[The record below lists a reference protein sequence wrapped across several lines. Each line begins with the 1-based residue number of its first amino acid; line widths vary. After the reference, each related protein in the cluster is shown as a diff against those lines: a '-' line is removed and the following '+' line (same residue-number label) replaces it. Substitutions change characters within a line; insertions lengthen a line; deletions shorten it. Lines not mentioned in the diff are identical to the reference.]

1 MEHDKSYNLRNNS
14 VYIEPRCKLELYKQS
29 FLSSLSMRNSLPIR
43 PTISELTFLICLEK

>member
-29 FLSSLSMRNSLPIR
+29 FFFVLIIYAELSTN
-43 PTISELTFLICLEK
+43 